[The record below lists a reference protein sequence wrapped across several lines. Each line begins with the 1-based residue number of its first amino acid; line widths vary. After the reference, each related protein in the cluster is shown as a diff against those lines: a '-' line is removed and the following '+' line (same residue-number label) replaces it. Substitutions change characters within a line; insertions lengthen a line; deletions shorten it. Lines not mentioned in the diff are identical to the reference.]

1 MSKYYYSLIVIN
13 KDDES
18 LTNYL
23 ENIKQQEIDLN
34 KIEIIIET
42 TKLAKETKE
51 KIKKENLNII
61 IREQKS
67 INESLMYN
75 DALKISKGKI
85 INFTNSLVTFEQ
97 PNTLQEIYNLSEKNK
112 VITTSIY
119 FLNPISKTKSK
130 YVFSNLINEEI
141 NLHKQSNNI
150 NLSLESFFINNSI
163 VKKISFDK
171 KYNLESKTKYIVDL
185 YETNNKI
192 YNIGEHSLLTEVPFE
207 NNKKLNTYQYD
218 NSWYEES
225 LDNWYKY
232 LKKQKTIPTYLEN
245 IMMYLLYIKYNSN
258 LDSEFKHESITL
270 EEQTKKILDFIKEE
284 NIIQSNDSLFKIPR
298 NIKQYFYKISS
309 CKKELDPINYEEEK
323 ITIQAINYKNGKLI
337 FDAKTDLNDY
347 LNEQEY
353 ELKIIYNNKE
363 IPITRNHIYSATKS
377 FNKIINQKYTCQFE
391 IDITNNFGSLEAHYI
406 YKDKEYSLS
415 YNFNKPQSRLDNN
428 NHAFWNYKNFIIRNK
443 TSKLIICKKTKPKVL
458 LYEMKYCLSKLLR
471 ENNKVRTLKLI
482 FLRFLYYI
490 TKPFLSKKHIWLTYD
505 KLYKGG
511 DNGEYLYQYGLK
523 NNNNIYYLIKKDAP
537 DYKRLI
543 KDKNNRILIFNSLKA
558 KLYSLHSEVILKTH
572 AGILGFCGF
581 DGRARLI
588 IRDLINAEVMEA
600 QHGLTIQDIPEYQN
614 RIADNNKLYIIA
626 SPLEDKNI
634 SQDIYDYKK
643 EQIKYTGISRY
654 DGLISNDKKQILI
667 TPTWRHSVASASL
680 KHGTVRAYN
689 NSFKESDYYKIFNT
703 LINNKKLIETAKKYN
718 YKLIYLIHPTLS
730 EQINDFDKNEYVDIY
745 AATGDVSY
753 EKLLTE
759 SSVMVTDY
767 SGVQY
772 DFAYMRKPIV
782 YFHPEELPPHYN
794 NGSIDYEKDG
804 FGPITKNIDSLVEE
818 LCNLMKNECK
828 NTKEYIKRANKFFT
842 YDDHNNS
849 KRIIEE
855 VEKYLE
861 NMR

>member
-75 DALKISKGKI
+75 DALKISKDKI

-150 NLSLESFFINNSI
+150 NLSLESFIINNSI

-171 KYNLESKTKYIVDL
+171 KYNLESKTKYVVDL

-284 NIIQSNDSLFKIPR
+284 NIIQSSDSLFKIPR
-298 NIKQYFYKISS
+298 NIKQY
-309 CKKELDPINYEEEK
+309 
-323 ITIQAINYKNGKLI
+323 
-337 FDAKTDLNDY
+337 
-347 LNEQEY
+347 
-353 ELKIIYNNKE
+353 
-363 IPITRNHIYSATKS
+363 
-377 FNKIINQKYTCQFE
+377 
-391 IDITNNFGSLEAHYI
+391 
-406 YKDKEYSLS
+406 
-415 YNFNKPQSRLDNN
+415 
-428 NHAFWNYKNFIIRNK
+428 
-443 TSKLIICKKTKPKVL
+443 
-458 LYEMKYCLSKLLR
+458 
-471 ENNKVRTLKLI
+471 
-482 FLRFLYYI
+482 
-490 TKPFLSKKHIWLTYD
+490 
-505 KLYKGG
+505 
-511 DNGEYLYQYGLK
+511 
-523 NNNNIYYLIKKDAP
+523 
-537 DYKRLI
+537 
-543 KDKNNRILIFNSLKA
+543 
-558 KLYSLHSEVILKTH
+558 
-572 AGILGFCGF
+572 
-581 DGRARLI
+581 
-588 IRDLINAEVMEA
+588 
-600 QHGLTIQDIPEYQN
+600 
-614 RIADNNKLYIIA
+614 
-626 SPLEDKNI
+626 
-634 SQDIYDYKK
+634 
-643 EQIKYTGISRY
+643 
-654 DGLISNDKKQILI
+654 
-667 TPTWRHSVASASL
+667 
-680 KHGTVRAYN
+680 
-689 NSFKESDYYKIFNT
+689 
-703 LINNKKLIETAKKYN
+703 
-718 YKLIYLIHPTLS
+718 
-730 EQINDFDKNEYVDIY
+730 
-745 AATGDVSY
+745 
-753 EKLLTE
+753 
-759 SSVMVTDY
+759 
-767 SGVQY
+767 
-772 DFAYMRKPIV
+772 
-782 YFHPEELPPHYN
+782 
-794 NGSIDYEKDG
+794 
-804 FGPITKNIDSLVEE
+804 
-818 LCNLMKNECK
+818 
-828 NTKEYIKRANKFFT
+828 
-842 YDDHNNS
+842 
-849 KRIIEE
+849 
-855 VEKYLE
+855 
-861 NMR
+861 